1 MPLNVPGL
9 LVPLQLLWN
18 PRLIVPAICVDIRQ
32 LDFLALK
39 KAGYRGAVFDKDNCL
54 TIPYK
59 DELVPELNDAW
70 KECKQVFGKQNVL
83 VVSNSAGTHLDGG
96 GIQAESVS
104 YHLGVPVL
112 MHTSMKPSYS
122 CIKSIRQY
130 YSSLQVPVRDDQLL
144 IVGDRLFTDIT
155 LANRMRSWHG
165 WRQFLRLT
173 KNDPTP
179 TQGPL
184 AIWTTG
190 VWQKEATA
198 MRWGEARY
206 WPWCRMGASCARYKY
221 DCVGFIRELPQPP
234 ESPKRDL
241 WGGVLKI
248 VGLRL
253 ALSRFI
259 VLC

>member
-18 PRLIVPAICVDIRQ
+18 PRLIVPAICVKDIRQ
-32 LDFLALK
+32 LDFPALK

-70 KECKQVFGKQNVL
+70 KECKQVFGKQNIL

-104 YHLGVPVL
+104 YHLA
-112 MHTSMKPSYS
+112 SYS

-130 YSSLQVPVRDDQLL
+130 YSSLDTPVRDDQLL

-155 LANRMRSWHG
+155 LANRMR
-165 WRQFLRLT
+165 LT
-173 KNDPTP
+173 NKDAPP
-179 TQGPL
+179 PQGPL

-190 VWQKEATA
+190 VWQKEATV
-198 MRWGEARY
+198 MRWGEAR
-206 WPWCRMGASCARYKY
+206 
-221 DCVGFIRELPQPP
+221 L
-234 ESPKRDL
+234 
-241 WGGVLKI
+241 
-248 VGLRL
+248 L
-253 ALSRFI
+253 ALVQKWVPHVQETRICGETS
-259 VLC
+259 

>member
-1 MPLNVPGL
+1 M
-9 LVPLQLLWN
+9 
-18 PRLIVPAICVDIRQ
+18 
-32 LDFLALK
+32 
-39 KAGYRGAVFDKDNCL
+39 
-54 TIPYK
+54 
-59 DELVPELNDAW
+59 
-70 KECKQVFGKQNVL
+70 
-83 VVSNSAGTHLDGG
+83 
-96 GIQAESVS
+96 QAESVS

-198 MRWGEARY
+198 MRWGEARLLALVQK
-206 WPWCRMGASCARYKY
+206 WAPHAQDTSTIASA
-221 DCVGFIRELPQPP
+221 FIRELPQPP